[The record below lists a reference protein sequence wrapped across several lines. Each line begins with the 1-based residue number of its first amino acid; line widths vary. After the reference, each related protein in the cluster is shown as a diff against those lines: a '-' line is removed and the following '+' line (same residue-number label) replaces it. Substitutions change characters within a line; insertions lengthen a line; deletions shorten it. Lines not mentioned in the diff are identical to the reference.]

1 MKKLSSSEMNVLSN
15 EISKKVNEIKYE
27 KIKSK
32 LEKDVDFK
40 KLEKLN
46 KEMNELNK
54 KVNEKRNLNN
64 ELVNK
69 VRNKYNIMN
78 VSIGNDN
85 EVKVMF
91 NNNGYNS
98 YYNDIVL
105 YNIGKELNNFIYII
119 IVYNLSVLRISIM
132 LFYQYYY
139 CDM

>member
-1 MKKLSSSEMNVLSN
+1 MKKLSMSEMNVLSN
-15 EISKKVNEIKYE
+15 EISKKVNENKYE
-27 KIKSK
+27 SIKGK

-40 KLEKLN
+40 KLEKIN
-46 KEMNELNK
+46 KEINELNK

-78 VSIGNDN
+78 VSIDSNN
-85 EVKVMF
+85 EIKVMF

-105 YNIGKELNNFIYII
+105 YNIGKELNVDELINKLVDKY
-119 IVYNLSVLRISIM
+119 SK
-132 LFYQYYY
+132 
-139 CDM
+139 